1 MNKEDT
7 LFELKRQVINLHPSA
22 AWRVWAEPMIN
33 PNNASYVLKFK
44 RANKVEIGIEIA
56 PPFDNQNM
64 YIIKFN
70 TEVVY
75 PILLRRGH

>member
-1 MNKEDT
+1 
-7 LFELKRQVINLHPSA
+7 
-22 AWRVWAEPMIN
+22 MIN

-64 YIIKFN
+64 YLIKFN